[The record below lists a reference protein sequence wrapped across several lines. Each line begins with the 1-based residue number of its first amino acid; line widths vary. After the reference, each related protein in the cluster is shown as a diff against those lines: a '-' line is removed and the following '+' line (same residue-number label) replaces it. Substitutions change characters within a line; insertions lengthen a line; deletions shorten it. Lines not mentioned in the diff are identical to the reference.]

1 MFQQINVG
9 YIAYYGTHTPCE
21 TVDLLDS
28 FLVAMLKILAIVAYF
43 RLKKRKS
50 TPFISFDEIHEKF
63 LTCGDTYIYLYRL
76 TKTMLKVY

>member
-9 YIAYYGTHTPCE
+9 YIAYYRTHTHTPCE

-28 FLVAMLKILAIVAYF
+28 FQVAMLKILAIVAYF

-63 LTCGDTYIYLYRL
+63 LTCGDTYINILY
-76 TKTMLKVY
+76 TD